1 MKPGKR
7 SKMVHASPDKLKVLA
22 EDREV
27 LAADREVLV
36 ADREVLAVDREAT
49 ALRTGTTHRKVGDM
63 IRPIQEVKLI
73 SIPSGVEVGLEDRV
87 EDLEDKEEDLAEMQ
101 ASIERGG
108 VTTSKLSA
116 LWM

>member
-27 LAADREVLV
+27 LAVG
-36 ADREVLAVDREAT
+36 REAT

-108 VTTSKLSA
+108 FTTSKISA

>member
-7 SKMVHASPDKLKVLA
+7 NQMVHASPDKLKVLA

-27 LAADREVLV
+27 LA

-87 EDLEDKEEDLAEMQ
+87 EDLAEMQ
-101 ASIERGG
+101 ASIERAPSLPVNYQPSGYKSCGG
-108 VTTSKLSA
+108 FGKHK
-116 LWM
+116 

>member
-27 LAADREVLV
+27 LAVG
-36 ADREVLAVDREAT
+36 REAT

-108 VTTSKLSA
+108 VIPVNYQPSGYKSCGGFGKHK
-116 LWM
+116 